1 MADDPRIIP
10 ARPDL
15 AALHLKDVVEA
26 DVYAS
31 PTQMRVSVPLAPMTG
46 SRDAEGEMISQLLF
60 GESFTA
66 YENENG
72 WVWGQAAPDGYVG
85 FIPEACLIEAEDA
98 ATHRISAVQALVYP
112 DPDFRARPIGA
123 LPFGARVGVGER
135 SAPFIQLDVGG
146 WVGETAVK
154 ALGDTAPM
162 WVSTAE
168 RFKGAPYLWGGRSAA
183 GFDCSGLVQ
192 IALQSANIA
201 CPRDS
206 DQQMAALGRTTSSNN
221 LRRGDL
227 VFWKG
232 HVGIMTSPTKLL
244 HANLF
249 HMEVAEETFAAA
261 VERIGKKEFGDILGV
276 KRLTA

>member
-31 PTQMRVSVPLAPMTG
+31 PTEMQVSVPLAPVT
-46 SRDAEGEMISQLLF
+46 SERDAEGEMIHQLIF
-60 GESFTA
+60 GERFTA
-66 YENENG
+66 YENEDG
-72 WVWGQAAPDGYVG
+72 WVWGQTALDGYVG
-85 FIPEACLIEAEDA
+85 YIPEACLMEAQGE
-98 ATHRISAVQALVYP
+98 ATHRITAVQALVYP
-112 DPDFRARPIGA
+112 DADFRARPIGA

-135 SAPFIQLDVGG
+135 SEPFVQLDVGG
-146 WVGETAVK
+146 WVGETTVK
-154 ALGDTAPM
+154 PIADATPM

-206 DQQMAALGRTTSSNN
+206 DQQMAALGREAPQAA

-232 HVGIMTSPTKLL
+232 HVGIMTSPTKIL
-244 HANLF
+244 HANLH
-249 HMEVAEETFAAA
+249 HMEVAEEPFAAA
-261 VERIGKKEFGDILGV
+261 VERIGKKEFGEIIGA
-276 KRLTA
+276 RRITA

>member
-1 MADDPRIIP
+1 MADDPRVIP

-31 PTQMRVSVPLAPMTG
+31 PTPMRVSVPLAPMTAT
-46 SRDAEGEMISQLLF
+46 RDAEGEMISQLIF

-72 WVWGQAAPDGYVG
+72 WVWGQTALDGYVG
-85 FIPEACLIEAEDA
+85 FIPEACLMEAHGE
-98 ATHRISAVQALVYP
+98 ATHRITAVQALVYP

-123 LPFGARVGVGER
+123 LPFGARVSTGER
-135 SAPFIQLDVGG
+135 SAPFVELDVGG
-146 WVGETAVK
+146 WVGETTVK
-154 ALGDTAPM
+154 PIADKAPM
-162 WVSTAE
+162 WVATAE

-192 IALQSANIA
+192 VALHSANVA

-206 DQQMAALGRTTSSNN
+206 DQQMAALGRDAPQAS

-232 HVGIMTSPTKLL
+232 HVGIMTSPEKIL
-244 HANLF
+244 HANLH
-249 HMEVAEETFAAA
+249 HMEVAEEPFATA
-261 VERIGKKEFGDILGV
+261 VDRIGKKEFGDILGV
-276 KRLTA
+276 KRITA

>member
-31 PTQMRVSVPLAPMTG
+31 PTEMQVSVPLAPVTG
-46 SRDAEGEMISQLLF
+46 SRDAEGEMIHQLIF
-60 GESFTA
+60 GERFTA

-72 WVWGQAAPDGYVG
+72 WVWGQAALDGYVG
-85 FIPEACLIEAEDA
+85 FIPEACLIEAQGD
-98 ATHRISAVQALVYP
+98 ATHRITAVQALVYP

-123 LPFGARVGVGER
+123 LPFGARIGVGDRAE
-135 SAPFIQLDVGG
+135 PFVQLDVGG
-146 WVGETAVK
+146 WVAETTVEPLADK
-154 ALGDTAPM
+154 APM
-162 WVSTAE
+162 WVATAE
-168 RFKGAPYLWGGRSAA
+168 RFRGAPYLWGGRSAA

-192 IALQSANIA
+192 IALQSASIA

-206 DQQMAALGRTTSSNN
+206 DQQMAALGRETSQAN

-232 HVGIMTSPTKLL
+232 HVGIMTSPKNIL
-244 HANLF
+244 HANLH
-249 HMEVAEETFAAA
+249 HMEVAEEPFDRAA
-261 VERIGKKEFGDILGV
+261 ERIGKKEFGEILAV
-276 KRLTA
+276 KRITV